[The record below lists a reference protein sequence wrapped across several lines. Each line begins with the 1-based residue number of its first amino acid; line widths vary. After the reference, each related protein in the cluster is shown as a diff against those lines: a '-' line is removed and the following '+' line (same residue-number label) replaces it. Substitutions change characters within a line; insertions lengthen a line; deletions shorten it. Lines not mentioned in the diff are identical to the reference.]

1 MLVMFDGRHPRV
13 TERFMRRMA
22 IAFER
27 HEISLAERMRVLAAV
42 PHDDYL
48 RVNLAC
54 DAMLD
59 TLHWS
64 GGNTTLD
71 ALACG
76 LPVITLPGAFMR
88 GRQSAAML
96 RAVGADALI
105 ARDIVSYRTIAARC
119 IDDSGWRAQLAQT
132 IRNGLGGLFDR
143 REPIDALA
151 ELLLASR

>member
-1 MLVMFDGRHPRV
+1 MALSLPGRL
-13 TERFMRRMA
+13 
-22 IAFER
+22 I
-27 HEISLAERMRVLAAV
+27 VLPAV

-48 RVNLAC
+48 RVNRAC

-76 LPVITLPGAFMR
+76 LPVVTLPGAFMR

-96 RAVGADALI
+96 RQVGAEGLI
-105 ARDIVSYRTIAARC
+105 AADADDYVAIASRLTDDPAFVRTR
-119 IDDSGWRAQLAQT
+119 WRET
-132 IRNGLGGLFDR
+132 IRDGLGALFDR
-143 REPIDALA
+143 PEPVQAFG
-151 ELLLASR
+151 ELLLQGA

>member
-1 MLVMFDGRHPRV
+1 M
-13 TERFMRRMA
+13 
-22 IAFER
+22 I
-27 HEISLAERMRVLAAV
+27 VLPAV

-48 RVNLAC
+48 RINLAC

-76 LPVITLPGAFMR
+76 LPVVTLPGAFMR

-96 RAVGADALI
+96 RMVGADELI
-105 ARDIVSYRTIAARC
+105 ADDQDHYVSIATRVVEETAWRKGISERLRDAR
-119 IDDSGWRAQLAQT
+119 GA
-132 IRNGLGGLFDR
+132 LFDR
-143 REPIDALA
+143 SEPVRALA
-151 ELLLASR
+151 DLLIDSK